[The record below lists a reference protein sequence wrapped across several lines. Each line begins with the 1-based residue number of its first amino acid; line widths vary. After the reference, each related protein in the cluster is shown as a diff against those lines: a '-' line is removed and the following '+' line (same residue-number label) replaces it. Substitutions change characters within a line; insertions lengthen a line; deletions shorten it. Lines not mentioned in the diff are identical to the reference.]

1 MGTYCI
7 SFGAADGSRG
17 FTSLLEMASFN
28 NREML
33 EAIETGIPNLL
44 RSELFV
50 IVLPSTNL
58 TQE

>member
-7 SFGAADGSRG
+7 SLGAADGSSG

-28 NREML
+28 NRDIL
-33 EAIETGIPNLL
+33 DAIETGIPNLFL
-44 RSELFV
+44 SELFV

-58 TQE
+58 TQA